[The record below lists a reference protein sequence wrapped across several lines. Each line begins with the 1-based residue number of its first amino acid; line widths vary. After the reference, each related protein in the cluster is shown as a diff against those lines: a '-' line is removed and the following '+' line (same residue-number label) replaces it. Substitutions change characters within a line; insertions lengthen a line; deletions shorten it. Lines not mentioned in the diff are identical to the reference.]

1 MKNNILIVGAG
12 FAGAIHAR
20 ELATNNYN
28 VTIIDKRDHISGN
41 CFDYV
46 DASGIRVHRYGPH
59 LFHTSNVKV
68 FEYLSRFTEWVEYEH
83 KVVIKL
89 SDNTHVPLPI
99 NIDTINSIFNKSFT
113 NQNEAKDY
121 IQTLRLEKKNILNA
135 EDWLYNKIGEKL
147 TNLFYRPYTKKMWNL
162 DLKEGGIGNDLI
174 QAIRELGLVSNIVLS
189 GLKLT
194 NARDVLMANP
204 DFNVLVNL
212 SKVDQFFVATK
223 LLSRLY
229 IKYRFKAL
237 KKEPS
242 VIALNMHHRYA
253 SKSIIREVH
262 KLGLEIW
269 VYTVDDTDLFNKLF
283 QEGVDS
289 VTTNSPSEVLNTF
302 RL

>member
-1 MKNNILIVGAG
+1 MAG
-12 FAGAIHAR
+12 W
-20 ELATNNYN
+20 ATSQYQ
-28 VTIIDKRDHISGN
+28 VIAHKGDS
-41 CFDYV
+41 
-46 DASGIRVHRYGPH
+46 
-59 LFHTSNVKV
+59 
-68 FEYLSRFTEWVEYEH
+68 SRFPENTASAIESAI
-83 KVVIKL
+83 KIGCNVIEVDV
-89 SDNTHVPLPI
+89 SVTRDGY
-99 NIDTINSIFNKSFT
+99 SIALHGPT
-113 NQNEAKDY
+113 
-121 IQTLRLEKKNILNA
+121 LEKSTSGYGNA
-135 EDWLYNKIGEKL
+135 KEYSWNDLQGISARGPDGKITSEKISL
-147 TNLFYRPYTKKMWNL
+147 VENLLRTFGSKTKWNL